1 MKFGIFITFMVLFSL
16 VVAGNRAVAQ
26 EAVPEVTVEGLQLIK
41 DSNLALVYAEPGIN
55 LGQYSKVYLD
65 DAYIAFKKNWQ
76 RDQNRHHPQK
86 VKADDMAR
94 MKAELSS
101 LFREVFSRTLEEGG
115 YELVTERAEDV
126 LLLKPAIINLD
137 VVAPDT
143 MEKVRPGTGREA
155 GLGHANR
162 GNSYSE
168 STGEMTLYLELYDS
182 LTGDLIAK
190 ALDRK
195 IDRQTGYFQ
204 WQNSV
209 TNRAAANRILQVWA
223 NVLKEGLD
231 VARGVNSQ

>member
-1 MKFGIFITFMVLFSL
+1 MKFGIFIKSMVLFSI
-16 VVAGNRAVAQ
+16 VVAGNHVVAE
-26 EAVPEVTVEGLQLIK
+26 EAVPEVTIEGLQLIK

-86 VKADDMAR
+86 INAEDMAR

-101 LFREVFSRTLEEGG
+101 LFREVFSKTLEEGG

-137 VVAPDT
+137 LIAPDT
-143 MEKVRPGTGREA
+143 MD
-155 GLGHANR
+155 ANR
-162 GNSYSE
+162 GNSFSE
-168 STGEMTLYLELYDS
+168 TTGEMTLYLELYDS
-182 LTGDLIAK
+182 LTDDLIAK

-204 WQNSV
+204 WQNRV

-231 VARGVNSQ
+231 EARNTGVP

>member
-1 MKFGIFITFMVLFSL
+1 MKFGILITFTVLFSL
-16 VVAGNRAVAQ
+16 VVAGNHAVAQ

-101 LFREVFSRTLEEGG
+101 LFREVFSKTLEEGG

-143 MEKVRPGTGREA
+143 MD
-155 GLGHANR
+155 ANR

-182 LTGDLIAK
+182 LTDDLIAK

-204 WQNSV
+204 WQTRV

-231 VARGVNSQ
+231 EARSTGVP